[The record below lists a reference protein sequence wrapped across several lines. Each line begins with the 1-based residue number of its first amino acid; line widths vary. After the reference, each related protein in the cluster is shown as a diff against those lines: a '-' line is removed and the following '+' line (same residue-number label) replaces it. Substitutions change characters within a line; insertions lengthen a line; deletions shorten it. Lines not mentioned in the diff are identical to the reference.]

1 MYKELLKIVDEN
13 WEEIVE
19 GGNELVR
26 DAFEEKYPEGT
37 KLALIID
44 GDENVDIQLL
54 EDVNRNIEF
63 VILEVAVPE
72 FIEDEEERIRQME
85 YDQEHGATQE
95 LAKFHEKLADKA
107 SDEDPA
113 DA

>member
-1 MYKELLKIVDEN
+1 MYKELLEIVDEN

-26 DAFEEKYPEGT
+26 DVYEKKYPEGT
-37 KLALIID
+37 GLALIID
-44 GDENVDIQLL
+44 GDENVNIQPL
-54 EDVNRNIEF
+54 EDVNRKIEF
-63 VILEVAVPE
+63 VILEAAVPE
-72 FIEDEEERIRQME
+72 FIEDEKERIRQME
-85 YDQEHGATQE
+85 YDQEHWATQE
-95 LAKFHEKLADKA
+95 LTKFHEKLADKA